1 ERVLDGRRLLVLYE
15 HPHAGNAHDAP
26 RFPNGADRFIRLA
39 ARMPRRERAAVG
51 VRDEYRL
58 LRDLERVERRAITA
72 VRDVHRHADGVHP
85 IDDRHS
91 EVADPLITPFRG
103 TVPNEVPR
111 VL

>member
-72 VRDVHRHADGVHP
+72 VRAVHGHAAGVYP
-85 IDDRHS
+85 IG
-91 EVADPLITPFRG
+91 DPAPKAL
-103 TVPNEVPR
+103 VPLSRP
-111 VL
+111 